1 MRARQAHPL
10 LSSWTTTAA
19 TSCRGVSRRGSGR
32 TWCPRRSWRRSGAS
46 GSRAKLPPTAA
57 EDFVKL
63 VMRCY
68 EKTSTVHASNC
79 PVEDWGNLLGD
90 TAAVTALLYR
100 ILHHAHVI
108 KAGPRSWRT
117 LKAVSLRNREN
128 RIR

>member
-1 MRARQAHPL
+1 MNELLRVDSRAIVRMA
-10 LSSWTTTAA
+10 
-19 TSCRGVSRRGSGR
+19 
-32 TWCPRRSWRRSGAS
+32 SGAAFYGVLS
-46 GSRAKLPPTAA
+46 WVTNVLLLPSASLISVRPAIVVPVFFGLQWGPKVGFFA
-57 EDFVKL
+57 GFV
-63 VMRCY
+63 
-68 EKTSTVHASNC
+68 
-79 PVEDWGNLLGD
+79 GNLLGD